1 MSSNSPLAV
10 SDEIDLVELLRTLYG
25 QKLLILLATCLVT
38 AVAAGYAFLAT
49 PYYQVQS
56 MVRPVSQGA
65 LDALNGTGIYELTPD
80 DALARV
86 ASSLSSYERRLAF
99 FRDNRE
105 LFAGL
110 LSDGQVFEQAFERF
124 NQDAFSMQ
132 QADPEKINSLSQY
145 VGISLTY
152 PGKMDGVTV
161 VNGFV
166 DYVIEYERARIKA
179 DLEVLV
185 RNRLA
190 SLDSLM
196 AAARASYQASKEAEI
211 AALIE
216 DNSLKRAQVADELAA
231 LRQELKVRRENRIQV
246 LAEAINI
253 AESLGISAPTTPS
266 AMLGQQGSGQVIRTE
281 INSRDIPLYFMGA
294 TALRA
299 EREVLSDR
307 KSDDFTEP
315 RVVELETQL
324 TLLEN
329 NRQVDVLRQRRN
341 EDLYLK
347 AFASLR
353 EERSALESIIF
364 NPDGMSI
371 VQVDRLA
378 QSSDVPVKPRRLLII
393 VLGLVLGCMLG
404 VILALF
410 RHVLRA
416 RRVAF
421 SESL

>member
-110 LSDGQVFEQAFERF
+110 LSEGQVFEQAFERF

-231 LRQELKVRRENRIQV
+231 LRQELKVRRENRVQV
-246 LAEAINI
+246 LAEAIKI

-347 AFASLR
+347 AFASMR
-353 EERSALESIIF
+353 EERSALERIIF

-378 QSSDVPVKPRRLLII
+378 QSSDVPVKPRRMLII
-393 VLGLVLGCMLG
+393 MLGLVLGCMLG